1 MAVIPTK
8 GIDGAINHGG
18 RGRMCRVSPQSP
30 GSRRGLIGIMCTPQP
45 PGAGVTER
53 GWLWAAPSQ
62 PGRGQ
67 NPRASMGD
75 PT

>member
-45 PGAGVTER
+45 PGAGGHRT
-53 GWLWAAPSQ
+53 GMALGSSQ
-62 PGRGQ
+62 PTGAWTKPPCQYG
-67 NPRASMGD
+67 
-75 PT
+75 